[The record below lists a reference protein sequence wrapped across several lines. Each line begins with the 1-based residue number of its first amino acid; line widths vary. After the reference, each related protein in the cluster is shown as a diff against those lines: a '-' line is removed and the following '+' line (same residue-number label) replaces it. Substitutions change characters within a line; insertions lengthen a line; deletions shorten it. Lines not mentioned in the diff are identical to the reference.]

1 MMKKELL
8 SLTIIFIISV
18 SANAQYRINK
28 TNYNYRDYSH
38 QAGDRYSPT
47 GAGIE
52 SFFLPGLG
60 QMIAGEGVR
69 GVVFLTGATGCMVLL
84 GIGMTDMYTE
94 STEASGGGLYLAGLL
109 GYMVVDIWAIV
120 DAVRVAKVNN
130 LAFRDKK
137 STSFNL
143 KIEPYISTEYYNQT
157 WSVPLGLSL
166 KVRF

>member
-1 MMKKELL
+1 MKKALL
-8 SLTIIFIISV
+8 SVIIIFIISI

-84 GIGMTDMYTE
+84 GMGMTYAYTGSNEE
-94 STEASGGGLYLAGLL
+94 SAEGLFLAGLL
-109 GYMVVDIWAIV
+109 GYTVVDIWAIV

-137 STSFNL
+137 SSSFNL
-143 KIEPYISTEYYNQT
+143 KIEPYVSTEYFNQT
-157 WSVPLGLSL
+157 GSIPMGFTLTI
-166 KVRF
+166 RF

>member
-1 MMKKELL
+1 MKKSFL
-8 SLTIIFIISV
+8 SLIVIFIMSV
-18 SANAQYRINK
+18 SATAQYRVNK

-69 GVVFLTGATGCMVLL
+69 GVVFLAGATGCMVLI
-84 GIGMTDMYTE
+84 GVGMTDMYTE
-94 STEASGGGLYLAGLL
+94 STEATGGGLYLAGLL
-109 GYMVVDIWAIV
+109 GYMVVDIWSIV

-137 STSFNL
+137 SSSFNL
-143 KIEPYISTEYYNQT
+143 KIEPYVSTEYFNQT
-157 WSVPLGLSL
+157 GSIPMGFTLTI
-166 KVRF
+166 RF